1 LAQDARSAASDA
13 RSRELHGLKLQD
25 AKSGLE
31 DRFNTR
37 MGVISNAV
45 KSAPPEAQAAMW
57 QKVIQSHPKMATA
70 LQEYGIDPADVNAG
84 SDFFIAQA
92 RGLPAAGKG
101 SLMSVAPG
109 NTVID
114 KNTFQPVYQAPNK
127 PGAAKKFTEGQS
139 KAANFANMMV
149 TANQA
154 LDEMA
159 TKGPGGKP
167 LPLENP
173 KGFLGATRDALVPG
187 QGVRNVM
194 TSGDVQAYNQTAAQ
208 WIRAKLRKESGA
220 VIGEDEMED
229 EFRTYFPQYGDGPE
243 VIARKA
249 ASRAE
254 ATRGMLAESGGAYQ
268 ELFPPEQQTQQSPQ
282 QSTTRLRY
290 NPATGE
296 LE

>member
-1 LAQDARSAASDA
+1 
-13 RSRELHGLKLQD
+13 
-25 AKSGLE
+25 
-31 DRFNTR
+31 
-37 MGVISNAV
+37 
-45 KSAPPEAQAAMW
+45 
-57 QKVIQSHPKMATA
+57 
-70 LQEYGIDPADVNAG
+70 
-84 SDFFIAQA
+84 
-92 RGLPAAGKG
+92 
-101 SLMSVAPG
+101 
-109 NTVID
+109 
-114 KNTFQPVYQAPNK
+114 
-127 PGAAKKFTEGQS
+127 
-139 KAANFANMMV
+139 
-149 TANQA
+149 
-154 LDEMA
+154 MA

-194 TSGDVQAYNQTAAQ
+194 TSGDEQAYKQTANQ

-220 VIGEDEMED
+220 VIGDEETES

-249 ASRAE
+249 AARAE

-268 ELFPPEQQTQQSPQ
+268 ELFPPEQQTQQAPQ
-282 QSTTRLRY
+282 QPTTRLRY